1 MIDPAREIKLRIR
14 NIKKKYPNKLRVFTI
29 SSTAKIE
36 DSSYLTPVRSSK
48 KIVIIGIVVFKLK
61 DIDSIKKI
69 INENFNYIFLDNDL
83 KRLKNSTKNIY
94 DLYANYFN
102 PKKIMAYKPNDITVD
117 ACWSWIYNNTCTKKT
132 NVLIVGM
139 GNIGTKLSLKLYES
153 GKNIYVTRKNH
164 KKGAENVKL
173 IKKFSN
179 KNYGFIKY
187 VKNIKGII
195 SKVNLI
201 ILCANKNAV
210 LNYDI
215 AKKIKKNSTIIDLGK
230 NNLTSEAIK
239 FTEKNM
245 IKSYRLDIGTYL
257 LSHIESSIELK
268 KNKLYGRKKYKKFNL
283 ISGGYIG
290 SENDVVVDNYK
301 DPKFVLG
308 IANGTGDFKT
318 RTNNLSR
325 SFLKQILHKHKK
337 NEETKT

>member
-1 MIDPAREIKLRIR
+1 MIDHTREIKLRIR
-14 NIKKKYPNKLRVFTI
+14 NIKKKYPNKIRVFTI
-29 SSTAKIE
+29 SSTAKKLE
-36 DSSYLTPVRSSK
+36 DSPYLTPVRSSK

-102 PKKIMAYKPNDITVD
+102 PKKLMAYKPNEITVD
-117 ACWSWIYNNTCTKKT
+117 ACWSWIYNTACTKKT
-132 NVLIVGM
+132 NVLIIGM

-153 GKNIYVTRKNH
+153 GKNIYVTRKITKIGCRKCQIN
-164 KKGAENVKL
+164 KKL
-173 IKKFSN
+173 FSN

-195 SKVNLI
+195 SKVNLV
-201 ILCANKNAV
+201 ILCANKNEV

-268 KNKLYGRKKYKKFNL
+268 K
-283 ISGGYIG
+283 
-290 SENDVVVDNYK
+290 
-301 DPKFVLG
+301 
-308 IANGTGDFKT
+308 
-318 RTNNLSR
+318 
-325 SFLKQILHKHKK
+325 
-337 NEETKT
+337 